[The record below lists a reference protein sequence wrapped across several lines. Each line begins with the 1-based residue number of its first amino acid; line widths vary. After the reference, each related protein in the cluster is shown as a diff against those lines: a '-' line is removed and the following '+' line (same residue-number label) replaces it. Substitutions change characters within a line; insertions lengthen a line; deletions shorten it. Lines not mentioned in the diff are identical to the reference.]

1 MKKHLYLI
9 FILTFAFG
17 KLMSQS
23 ETEKPEKFMPKELN
37 ISSSAV
43 FELMGVTP
51 SQISKSSDVKDFKV
65 DWSFKSWRLNP
76 NIAIQGQPIW
86 ELFYSRRSI
95 EKYQKASWFGRTMA
109 SLDFSVG
116 TVQNEQGDR
125 RIGFGGKINLFKSK
139 DPLLQLRFFDETI
152 LRFNEEIITNK
163 EQIKE
168 LKTQLDTVK
177 DVGRYRTLSSQLIS
191 LENERSDILSRQRDE
206 VIGQSAAFSEMNWN
220 TSFVDIG
227 GGSIYTYKTDSVGS
241 LKKLSLNRNTG
252 YSGWV
257 SAGFGLGRKWLISGL
272 ARTLIY
278 DEQINFTTRDTATS
292 EEFSRDTVFGN
303 NLFTLGLNIRYGS
316 PYFNLFVEYYA
327 DIRQTND
334 RFAIVGEN
342 STQSLPNVPPGQVV
356 IDKTVSWNVQ
366 PVHSITLGGDWR
378 MGRNV
383 MLNFGLRM
391 EFDAKWN
398 KQTFIPVSTLVC
410 LMR

>member
-125 RIGFGGKINLFKSK
+125 RLGFGGKINLFKSK

-163 EQIKE
+163 EQIKV

>member
-1 MKKHLYLI
+1 MKKQLCLI

-23 ETEKPEKFMPKELN
+23 ETEQPLKFVPKELN

-51 SQISKSSDVKDFKV
+51 SQIAKSSDVKDFKV

-76 NIAIQGQPIW
+76 NIALQGQPIW
-86 ELFYSRRSI
+86 ELFYSRKSI

-109 SLDFSVG
+109 SLDVSVG

-125 RIGFGGKINLFKSK
+125 RIGFGGKLNLYKSK
-139 DPLLQLRFFDETI
+139 DPMLQLRFFDETI
-152 LRFNEEIITNK
+152 RRFNEEISTNK
-163 EQIKE
+163 AQIKE
-168 LKTQLDTVK
+168 LKSMLDTVK
-177 DVGRYRTLSSQLIS
+177 DVGMYRTLSAQLIS

-206 VIGQSAAFSEMNWN
+206 VIGQSAAFSELNWN
-220 TSFVDIG
+220 TSFIDIG

-278 DEQINFTTRDTATS
+278 DEQINFTTLDTLTL
-292 EEFSRDTVFGN
+292 EEFSRDTVIGN
-303 NLFTLGLNIRYGS
+303 NLITLGLNIRYGS

-327 DIRQTND
+327 DLRMTND
-334 RFAIVGEN
+334 KFDVV
-342 STQSLPNVPPGQVV
+342 QSPPDMPPGQVV
-356 IDKTVSWNVQ
+356 IGETVSWNVQ

-398 KQTFIPVSTLVC
+398 KQTFIPVTTLVC